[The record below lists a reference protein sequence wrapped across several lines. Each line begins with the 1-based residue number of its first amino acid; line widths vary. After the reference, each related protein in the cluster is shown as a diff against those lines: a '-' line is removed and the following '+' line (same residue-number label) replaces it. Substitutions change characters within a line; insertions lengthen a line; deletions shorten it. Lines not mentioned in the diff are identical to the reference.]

1 LGRIGFNR
9 QNSGTMDSIAQ
20 QTRSVFAPVIALNF
34 NSAQFDECKTFL
46 ESRVAD
52 TERLPVVDPRQL
64 VMTADG
70 RLAETGYR
78 FNAIGFA
85 AVANALMS
93 GLVGVFNDLS
103 GESRNRFNASSES
116 GELAA
121 AVSIYNTALRSRF
134 DVMRERT
141 LLADHR
147 SRTIEGCLGIEHK
160 LLDNAVFFNTIA
172 EELEAAQPNAEFYR
186 AEVIGRELRVY
197 YMDVRSRRT
206 DVYRDPRHTFAAGW
220 YFSNRE
226 DAGLAMRA
234 TNCLFTKFGPAVDGR
249 SRHTNLR
256 HVGADF
262 FGRATLLIR
271 KAAGNSLDMATVSK
285 AISRLNSVPLNFSED
300 RAVFNSALAQWMGYL
315 GQFKIGREFAKHI
328 ARNAAVIGSDMSPRN
343 PLEAY
348 NDEILTN
355 RNMYDL
361 FCATLRYSKNQYHT
375 VRDLL
380 QSAAMQMLLPTKQ

>member
-1 LGRIGFNR
+1 
-9 QNSGTMDSIAQ
+9 MDSIAQ
-20 QTRSVFAPVIALNF
+20 HTRSVFAPVTALNF
-34 NSAQFDECKTFL
+34 NSAQFEECKSFL
-46 ESRVAD
+46 EARVAD

-64 VMTADG
+64 LMTADG
-70 RLAETGYR
+70 RLAELGYR

-103 GESRNRFNASSES
+103 GEARNRFTASSES

-134 DVMRERT
+134 EVMKERT
-141 LLADHR
+141 LLVDHR

-172 EELEAAQPNAEFYR
+172 EELEAAQPTAEFYR
-186 AEVIGRELRVY
+186 AEIIGRELRVY
-197 YMDVRSRRT
+197 YIDPRSRRT
-206 DVYRDPRHTFAAGW
+206 DLYTDPRHTFAAGW

-262 FGRATLLIR
+262 FGRATVLIR
-271 KAAGNSLDMATVSK
+271 KAANSALDMATVGK
-285 AISRLNSVPLNFSED
+285 AISRLNSIPLNFSED
-300 RAVFNSALAQWMGYL
+300 RALFNAAQSQWMNYL
-315 GQFKIGREFAKHI
+315 SQFKVGREFAKHI
-328 ARNAAVIGSDMSPRN
+328 ARNAAVIGADLSPRS
-343 PLEAY
+343 PLDVY
-348 NDEILTN
+348 TNEILTN
-355 RNMYDL
+355 RTMYDL

-380 QSAAMQMLLPTKQ
+380 QSAAMQMLLPAKQ